1 MSTKNMDRHNRWR
14 SKNLCFRLSPE
25 ENEQLNTFVQL
36 SGHTKQDY
44 VTQRVL
50 NRDVV
55 VQGNPRVYKALKC
68 QLGNVLQELRRID
81 AGIAVS
87 YELLDTIQMIA
98 RIMDG
103 MKEASA

>member
-1 MSTKNMDRHNRWR
+1 MSAKNMDQHNRWR

-25 ENEQLNTFVQL
+25 ENEQLNTFVRL
-36 SGHTKQDY
+36 SGLTKQEY

-50 NRDVV
+50 NLDVV
-55 VQGNPRVYKALKC
+55 VQGSPRVFKALKC

-81 AGIAVS
+81 VGAAVS
-87 YELLDTIQMIA
+87 DELLDTIQMIA

-103 MKEASA
+103 MKEESV

>member
-1 MSTKNMDRHNRWR
+1 MSAKNMDRHNRWR

-36 SGHTKQDY
+36 SGLTKQDY
-44 VTQRVL
+44 VIQRVL
-50 NRDVV
+50 NRDVL
-55 VQGNPRVYKALKC
+55 VQGSPRVFKALKC

-81 AGIAVS
+81 VS
-87 YELLDTIQMIA
+87 ATVSDELLDTIQMIA

-103 MKEASA
+103 MKEESV

>member
-1 MSTKNMDRHNRWR
+1 MSAKNLDRHNRWR

-36 SGHTKQDY
+36 SGLTKQEY

-55 VQGNPRVYKALKC
+55 VQGSPRVFKALKC
-68 QLGNVLQELRRID
+68 QFGNVLQELRRID
-81 AGIAVS
+81 AGAAVS
-87 YELLDTIQMIA
+87 DELLDTIQMIA
-98 RIMDG
+98 QIMG
-103 MKEASA
+103 GLKEESA